1 MLLHSII
8 PEADDLQQHPRLP
21 RWFSRVL
28 ALGLL
33 ALVISEAGFIG
44 QVTDRARWLTVL
56 GVALFAGEQVV
67 NLMRSSKP
75 SAYAKRW
82 AFHLLVAG
90 LNGALI
96 LVAMLQPSLSRE
108 GKLPMLLFGFI
119 QGSMLLALGLR
130 ALRHQAQLTRLN
142 IRPGWLF
149 MGSFALIVGI
159 GTLLLKLPR
168 AVESGCEL
176 TWIDALFTSTS
187 AVCVTGLAV
196 VNTADFFSPTGQ
208 VILLALIQVGG
219 LGIMTLTFYLSTVL
233 FRGMSLHDRQ
243 VLGELISE
251 KHLAQVAGTVR
262 FIVLFTLIVEAFG
275 AWLLFH
281 ALPEDRG
288 TAERVFQ
295 AVFHSVSAFC
305 NAGFSTLPNGLADAW
320 IRERV
325 PLQLILCVLI
335 VLGGLGAVVVRDVLA
350 WSRAGLRRL
359 RDPAQLRPRL
369 RVHSR
374 LVLWTTLL
382 LVVAGTVVLWTCE
395 FVLHRGE
402 SNGGQLLT
410 AFFHSVTARTAGF
423 NTVDTGA
430 IGAVSLHVLVLL
442 MLIGGSPGGTAG
454 GVRTSVFAVALLHLW
469 NLLRGVSSLV
479 LFRRRLPESLGPRS
493 LAILVLTAGWLFV
506 NFVVLRQLQPEG
518 VESRLIFE
526 LVSAFA
532 TVGLSMN
539 LTPELTEGAKYLL
552 VLNMFVGRIG
562 LFTVAGTLVP
572 LSRRRPVQRPE
583 EDIILA

>member
-1 MLLHSII
+1 MLLRSII
-8 PEADDLQQHPRLP
+8 PEADDLHQHPRLP
-21 RWFSRVL
+21 RWYSRAL

-33 ALVISEAGFIG
+33 ALVISEAGFVG
-44 QVTDRARWLTVL
+44 EVTDRARWLTAL
-56 GVALFAGEQVV
+56 GVALFAIEQVV
-67 NLMRSSKP
+67 NLWRSQKP
-75 SAYAKRW
+75 AAYASRW
-82 AFHLLVAG
+82 AFHLLVAA
-90 LNGALI
+90 LNTALI
-96 LVAMLQPSLSRE
+96 GTVMLMPHLSRE
-108 GKLPMLLFGFI
+108 GKLPILLFGFI

-130 ALRHQAQLTRLN
+130 ALRHQAQFTRLN
-142 IRPGWLF
+142 VRPGWLV
-149 MGSFALIVGI
+149 MGSFALIVVV

-168 AVESGCEL
+168 AVEPGAEL
-176 TWIDALFTSTS
+176 SWTDALFTSTS

-251 KHLAQVAGTVR
+251 KHLAQVAGAVR
-262 FIVLFTLIVEAFG
+262 FIVLFTLITEALG
-275 AWLLFH
+275 AWLLYL

-288 TAERVFQ
+288 MAERVFQ

-320 IRERV
+320 VRDQAG
-325 PLQLILCVLI
+325 LQGIVCALI

-350 WSRAGLRRL
+350 WSRASLRRL
-359 RDPAQLRPRL
+359 RDPAQIRPRL

-374 LVLWTTLL
+374 LVLWATGL
-382 LVVAGTVVLWTCE
+382 LVVGGTVVMGVCE
-395 FVLHRGE
+395 FVLHQGE
-402 SNGGQLLT
+402 SNGGPLLT

-423 NTVDTGA
+423 NTVDMGA
-430 IGAVSLHVLVLL
+430 IGPVSLHVLVLL

-454 GVRTSVFAVALLHLW
+454 GVRTSVFAVALLHVW
-469 NLLRGVSSLV
+469 NLLRGVGDLV
-479 LFRRRLPESLGPRS
+479 LFRRRLPESLGPRA

-506 NFVVLRQLQPEG
+506 NFAVLRQLQPDG
-518 VESRLIFE
+518 IESRLVFE

-539 LTPELTEGAKYLL
+539 LTPDLTEGAKWLL
-552 VLNMFVGRIG
+552 IVNMFVGRIG
-562 LFTVAGTLVP
+562 LYTVAGTLVP
-572 LSRRRPVQRPE
+572 VSRRRPVQRPE